1 MRSKEGGFGLIT
13 VMDYDDE
20 IEVKYSG
27 RNNQN
32 QEKISLRFVVPVQT
46 GKTPDSAIA
55 TRR

>member
-1 MRSKEGGFGLIT
+1 
-13 VMDYDDE
+13 MDYDDE

-27 RNNQN
+27 RSNQN

-46 GKTPDSAIA
+46 GRVPASAIA